1 MGPIKK
7 IPVPKNSTATAEIN
21 TDMNGNGDDKDK
33 DKDKKKSKKDVAVEE
48 KENLAPKNAQNAH
61 EAIRPAENEGKVCHL

>member
-7 IPVPKNSTATAEIN
+7 IPVPKNSTATAEVN
-21 TDMNGNGDDKDK
+21 TDMNGNGDDK